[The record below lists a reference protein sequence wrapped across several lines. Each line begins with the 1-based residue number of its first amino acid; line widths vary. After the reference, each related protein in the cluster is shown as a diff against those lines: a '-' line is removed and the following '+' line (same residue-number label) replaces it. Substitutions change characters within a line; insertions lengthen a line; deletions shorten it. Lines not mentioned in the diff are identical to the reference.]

1 MSFMIFRTT
10 LMTHMLDMLFF
21 SFHKVELRCF
31 AHFLAGG
38 LDTLASDTNVFVFRL
53 SVTLLN

>member
-10 LMTHMLDMLFF
+10 LTTHMLDMLFC
-21 SFHKVELRCF
+21 SFHKVELKCF

-38 LDTLASDTNVFVFRL
+38 LDALVSHTNVFVFRL